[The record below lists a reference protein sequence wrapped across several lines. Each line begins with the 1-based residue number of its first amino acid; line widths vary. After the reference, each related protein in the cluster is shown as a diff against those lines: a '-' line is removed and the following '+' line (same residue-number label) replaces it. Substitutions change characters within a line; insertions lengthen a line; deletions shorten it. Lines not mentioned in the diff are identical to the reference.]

1 MLDADPPCYSHTL
14 LCVCLGNLCLP
25 SLIVAVKRVLDAD
38 PRVIHTHF
46 CEFVW
51 LIFAFPALIVAVK
64 RVLDADPRAIHTHF
78 YVFSCEI
85 IA

>member
-1 MLDADPPCYSHTL
+1 M
-14 LCVCLGNLCLP
+14 
-25 SLIVAVKRVLDAD
+25 LDAD

-46 CEFVW
+46 CGFVW

-64 RVLDADPRAIHTHF
+64 RVLDADPRVIHTRF
-78 YVFSCEI
+78 FVLACEI